1 MNDRTVMARRRHE
14 LLTEV
19 EHVATTVAHD
29 LGLCPDRAQ
38 HIGAAVAD
46 AICEQWAGQQ
56 ITFPKR
62 GYVGLS
68 PREEA
73 IMAQHAEGVP
83 VFRIAK
89 QFEMTERGVR
99 ALIKRVS
106 AGRKPKIDQLSLGI

>member
-1 MNDRTVMARRRHE
+1 MARRRHE
-14 LLTEV
+14 LLADV
-19 EHVATTVAHD
+19 ESVATTTACN
-29 LGLCPDRAQ
+29 LGLPQEKAQ

-73 IMAQHAEGVP
+73 IMAQHAAGVP

-89 QFEMTERGVR
+89 EFEMTERGVR

-106 AGRKPKIDQLSLGI
+106 AGRGPKTDQLNLPI